1 MSAMTLR
8 EGAVEVVRRLREH
21 GFTAYWVG
29 GCVRD
34 LEMGREPHDYDAAT
48 DARPSEVATLFP
60 NAVLVGV
67 KFGVVVVPLNGHH
80 YEVSTFRTEGP
91 YVDGRRPSRVEFVDA
106 PSDVTRRDF
115 TIHGLLHDPLTGQ
128 IIDHVGGRADI
139 ARRIVRTIGQP
150 RIRFAED
157 RLRMLRA
164 VRLAAELQFDIDDD
178 TFRAIAEQ
186 ASAIPEVSAERIR
199 DELQR
204 LLTAPGRGG
213 GGRLRHPTGL
223 VQGILPE
230 YAATAG

>member
-67 KFGVVVVPLNGHH
+67 KVGVGVVPPNGYH

-91 YVDGRRPSRVEFVDA
+91 YLDGRRPSRVEFVDA
-106 PSDVTRRDF
+106 PSDVTRRGF
-115 TIHGLLHDPLTGQ
+115 TINGLLHDPLSGQ
-128 IIDHVGGRADI
+128 TIDYVGGRADI
-139 ARRIVRTIGQP
+139 ARRIGRTTRPP
-150 RIRFAED
+150 RIRLAED
-157 RLRMLRA
+157 R
-164 VRLAAELQFDIDDD
+164 VRV
-178 TFRAIAEQ
+178 R
-186 ASAIPEVSAERIR
+186 R
-199 DELQR
+199 
-204 LLTAPGRGG
+204 
-213 GGRLRHPTGL
+213 
-223 VQGILPE
+223 
-230 YAATAG
+230 